1 MESKIEI
8 LKTPN
13 IIKKA
18 RTKFETEDKV
28 LEEII
33 SNFIYVLERDLS
45 KENLMLFYNN
55 LSTLKV
61 DNKIVLNSQR
71 ANIFNKNIVVG
82 YYLLDENIISVVP
95 LGKSKYLTVSTE
107 EYIAIVCHELLHMSS
122 SVVDK
127 EKRISFSGFSQMNDN
142 SIICLAI
149 DDAYTEMLAYRY
161 FKLNPAYMSYDYE
174 IIITTLIEDIVGK
187 DKMTNLYFNANLY
200 DLVIDLQKYNS
211 RTSIIKFLD
220 DLDSIYA
227 LRDQKVGY
235 KKDII
240 YYHNEIS
247 NFIVETYQNKLKYD
261 LTNKL
266 INIEEYNKKLD
277 NCLNAL
283 HLAFDKLNVV
293 KNKKR
298 KRRNAKN

>member
-1 MESKIEI
+1 METKIEI

-18 RTKFETEDKV
+18 HTKFETEDKV

-33 SNFIYVLERDLS
+33 NNFIYVLERDLS
-45 KENLMLFYNN
+45 KENIVLFYNN

-61 DNKIVLNSQR
+61 DNKMILDSQN
-71 ANIFNKNIVVG
+71 ANVFNKNIVVG

-127 EKRISFSGFSQMNDN
+127 EKRISFSGFSQTSDN
-142 SIICLAI
+142 SSIGLAI
-149 DDAYTEMLAYRY
+149 DDAYTEILAYRY
-161 FKLNPAYMSYDYE
+161 FNLNEEFMSYDYE
-174 IIITTLIEDIVGK
+174 IIITTLIEDIISK

-200 DLVIDLQKYNS
+200 DLVSDLQKYNS

-220 DLDSIYA
+220 DLDSIYV

-247 NFIVETYQNKLKYD
+247 KFIVETYQNKLKYD

-283 HLAFDKLNVV
+283 HLSFNKLNII
-293 KNKKR
+293 KNKKI
-298 KRRNAKN
+298 RRNTKD